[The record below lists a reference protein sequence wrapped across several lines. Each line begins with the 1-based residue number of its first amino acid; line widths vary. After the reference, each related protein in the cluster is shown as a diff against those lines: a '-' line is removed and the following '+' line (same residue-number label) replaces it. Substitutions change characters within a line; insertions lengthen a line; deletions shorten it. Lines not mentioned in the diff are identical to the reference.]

1 MKPLKTAGLLA
12 LVIISFSSC
21 WLIFIDSSPEVVVYN
36 LALNFQDASGND
48 LVKGIGLEE
57 WLDSAFVAEEQ
68 AQAGSV
74 KDDLYVLDIIVSQPC
89 ENWDNDTYSVPARPG
104 FEPDV
109 NRPRIGMARENNG
122 YCYLWNSFRL
132 WLKNCPE
139 MRMLT
144 YKLKCP
150 YVFGD
155 EAAHEFVTYWDIPKS
170 YYRNTRDRYAKCYRI
185 EFEGKEITPQAPAE
199 QYHNHTAVIVLYK

>member
-1 MKPLKTAGLLA
+1 MKTLKISGLLVF
-12 LVIISFSSC
+12 VIMNFSSC
-21 WLIFIDSSPEVVVYN
+21 FLFPDHEPETITYN

-48 LVKGIGLEE
+48 LVKGIGLE
-57 WLDSAFVAEEQ
+57 WCFVAEEQ

-89 ENWDNDTYSVPARPG
+89 ENWDNDIYNVPARPG

-109 NRPRIGMARENNG
+109 NRPGIGMERENNG
-122 YCYLWNSFRL
+122 YCYLSNSFSL
-132 WLKNCPE
+132 WVKNCPE

-155 EAAHEFVTYWDIPKS
+155 EAVHEFVTYWDIPKS
-170 YYRNTRDRYAKCYRI
+170 YYRNTRNRFANCYRI

-199 QYHNHTAVIVLYK
+199 QYHNHTAEIVLYK